1 MKQRFVVI
9 YRMLD
14 GKGLMANYFYSKEE
28 AEAVM
33 GNLDDGERDTI
44 LLIDVTPGQLLTQA
58 LFNVLHKSMSLANE
72 YLED

>member
-1 MKQRFVVI
+1 
-9 YRMLD
+9 MLD

-44 LLIDVTPGQLLTQA
+44 LLIDVDTWAISAGPPQPW
-58 LFNVLHKSMSLANE
+58 M
-72 YLED
+72 

>member
-44 LLIDVTPGQLLTQA
+44 LLIDVDTA
-58 LFNVLHKSMSLANE
+58 LFNVLH
-72 YLED
+72 